1 MFLFPHLFSIP
12 FIKSALLCAEAA
24 GVSPPI
30 SGRWAG
36 VGWELGVLASI
47 YTTNLL
53 PHSLP
58 QIPLAPSVP
67 SSPPKPFYLTDIL
80 DLYWGYL
87 GRILTISLPYILGL
101 SHFLNTFNTLSQLV
115 HHTCTTIPK
124 QVLWIICI
132 HAYIPSLHLCTSIP
146 PPFPHSAIALVV
158 LQYAR
163 PKGVIFPP
171 FHSNFNIFASTET
184 FKQTEN
190 IFLWIEG
197 CCQNIASVLPKS
209 SSQVLL
215 N

>member
-1 MFLFPHLFSIP
+1 MSRKIESRNDWENCF
-12 FIKSALLCAEAA
+12 
-24 GVSPPI
+24 
-30 SGRWAG
+30 RWDKG
-36 VGWELGVLASI
+36 LILGVL
-47 YTTNLL
+47 LL
-53 PHSLP
+53 TVFLKHP
-58 QIPLAPSVP
+58 V
-67 SSPPKPFYLTDIL
+67 
-80 DLYWGYL
+80 YWGYL
-87 GRILTISLPYILGL
+87 WSILTISLPYILGL

-171 FHSNFNIFASTET
+171 FHSNFDIFASTQT

-190 IFLWIEG
+190 IFYE
-197 CCQNIASVLPKS
+197 
-209 SSQVLL
+209 
-215 N
+215 